1 MNAENKNL
9 LFVILAII
17 GGIVVLGF
25 VLKVAFKL
33 IGLAIIL
40 GLGAALYFAVKN
52 KFGGGNAR

>member
-1 MNAENKNL
+1 MGVRNDNI

-33 IGLAIIL
+33 IGLAVL
-40 GLGAALYFAVKN
+40 VGLAVAAYFLFEKMVGK
-52 KFGGGNAR
+52 GR

>member
-1 MNAENKNL
+1 MVMRPETKNL

-33 IGLAIIL
+33 IGIAIVLGICVLGYIL
-40 GLGAALYFAVKN
+40 IQNVVGKG
-52 KFGGGNAR
+52 R

>member
-1 MNAENKNL
+1 VGVRNDNI

-33 IGLAIIL
+33 IGLVIVI
-40 GLGAALYFAVKN
+40 GLAVAAYMLLQKMVGK
-52 KFGGGNAR
+52 GR